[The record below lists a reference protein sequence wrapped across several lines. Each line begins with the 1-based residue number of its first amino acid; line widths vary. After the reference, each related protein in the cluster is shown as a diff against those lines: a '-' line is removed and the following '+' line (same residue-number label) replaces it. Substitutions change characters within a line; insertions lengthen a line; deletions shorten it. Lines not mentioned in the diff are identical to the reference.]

1 MMSLL
6 LMFIFFG
13 VGIIFG
19 DLFNKIG
26 RRLPNNESIFSNEIC
41 PNCGYYYPWYERIPL
56 LSYFAC
62 SGRCS
67 MCNVR
72 LNTLEIL
79 NELFTGLLFTLSYV
93 AFGMS
98 IETFVAIGI
107 TALLMI
113 VIVSDFTYYIISDEV
128 LLIINIYLLLLFL
141 FKEGIVGM
149 LTHTASGLFLFGIM
163 YLVMIIGNVFLK
175 KESLGGGDVKMMFT
189 FGLILGPVM
198 GLFSIFLSSIIA
210 LPVSLL
216 VMKTK
221 GESIIPFGPFLVISL
236 LFIFF
241 VRIDFSILFN
251 LFLN

>member
-1 MMSLL
+1 MDEKKNIEVE
-6 LMFIFFG
+6 FVNRVYKYIR
-13 VGIIFG
+13 
-19 DLFNKIG
+19 N
-26 RRLPNNESIFSNEIC
+26 
-41 PNCGYYYPWYERIPL
+41 
-56 LSYFAC
+56 
-62 SGRCS
+62 
-67 MCNVR
+67 
-72 LNTLEIL
+72 
-79 NELFTGLLFTLSYV
+79 
-93 AFGMS
+93 GMS